1 MLDRLTSM
9 AAFVKATELG
19 SFTAAGTA
27 LGMTSQMV
35 GKHVA
40 GLEQRLGGP
49 LLHRSTRRQQL
60 TELGELFYQRCRV
73 VLAEVEAA
81 DALADE
87 KDSAL
92 RGRLRV
98 SAPVGF
104 GAVRLAPVLV
114 DLSAAH
120 PSLAIEL
127 ILTDRFVDLIDEGFD
142 AVVRL
147 GPLGETSLAV
157 HELTLHDQVACAAP
171 DYLAKHGEPTDPYD
185 LEHHRCLG
193 FVNASGRPYAEWRF
207 GDAGQIH
214 RVSVRTH
221 FRTNDGRTLVAAAVA
236 GHGIILQPRAVVA
249 DALAAGSLM
258 PVLVNYTAPSRP
270 MYLLYLPRQPR
281 PARLTALVECIAQAY
296 PPDGRAP
303 SGFSTI

>member
-1 MLDRLTSM
+1 MLDRLTGM
-9 AAFVKATELG
+9 AAFVKAADLG

-40 GLEQRLGGP
+40 AIEAQLGAP

-60 TELGELFYQRCRV
+60 TELGERYYARCRA

-81 DALADE
+81 DALGEDAD
-87 KDSAL
+87 AGL
-92 RGRLRV
+92 RGRLRI

-104 GAVRLAPVLV
+104 GAAALAPVL
-114 DLSAAH
+114 AAFSSSR
-120 PSLAIEL
+120 PQLEVEL
-127 ILTDRFVDLIDEGFD
+127 ILTDRFVDLVDEGFD

-147 GPLGETSLAV
+147 GPLGDTSLAV
-157 HELTLHDQVACAAP
+157 HELAIHDQVACAAP
-171 DYLAKHGEPTDPYD
+171 GYLAEHSAPARPDD
-185 LEHHRCLG
+185 LHHHRCLG

-207 GDAGQIH
+207 SKAGRIEP
-214 RVSVRTH
+214 VSIRAP

-249 DALAAGSLM
+249 DALATGA
-258 PVLVNYTAPSRP
+258 LVPILTDYTAPSRP
-270 MYLLYLPRQPR
+270 MYLMHSPRQPQ
-281 PARLTALVECIAQAY
+281 PARLTALLECIRGAFAGTY
-296 PPDGRAP
+296 GSASER
-303 SGFSTI
+303 G